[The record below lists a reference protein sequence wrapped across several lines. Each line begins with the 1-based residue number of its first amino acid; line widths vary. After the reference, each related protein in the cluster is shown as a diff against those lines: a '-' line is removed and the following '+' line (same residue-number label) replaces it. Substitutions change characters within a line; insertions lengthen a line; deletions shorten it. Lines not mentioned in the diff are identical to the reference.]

1 MDTGRVTTS
10 PSGGTTAALVSF
22 ATLDVVGGAMTS
34 DEMVSGGA
42 AMVIFG
48 AAMVNDGAAVVI
60 VGTAMV
66 IFGDAAIILSTTD
79 VEC

>member
-1 MDTGRVTTS
+1 MIIGSASLDTGRVTTS

-22 ATLDVVGGAMTS
+22 AILDVVGGAP
-34 DEMVSGGA
+34 
-42 AMVIFG
+42 MVIFG

-66 IFGDAAIILSTTD
+66 IFGDEAIILSTTD